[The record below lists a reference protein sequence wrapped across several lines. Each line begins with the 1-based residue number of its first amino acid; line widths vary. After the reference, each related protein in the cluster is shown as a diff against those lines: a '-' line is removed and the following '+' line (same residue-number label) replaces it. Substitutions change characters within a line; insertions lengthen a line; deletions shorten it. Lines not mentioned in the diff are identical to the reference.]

1 MSMLDLVVRG
11 GEVVDG
17 TGSSRQRADIGI
29 QGDRIV
35 SIGEVGAGALE
46 IDARGQVVTPGFI
59 DVHTHFDAQVFW
71 DGQLTPS
78 PLHGVTT
85 ALGGNCGFTIAPL
98 SDDQRDADYLM
109 RMLARVEGMP
119 LETLRSAVPW
129 GQWTTTPEYLDAVEG
144 RLGINAGF
152 MTGHSA
158 IRRVVLGEEATAREA
173 TDDEVVAMRHLL
185 HEGLEAGAL
194 GFSSSWARTHNGPD
208 GRMVPSRYASK
219 AEILALC
226 ATVGEHAG
234 TSLEFIPMV
243 GVFEPWAIDLMAE
256 MSVAARRP
264 LNWNVML
271 VNALSLSTSMDRLEA
286 SSEAKRQGGKV
297 VALTIPMGIATRL
310 SFASGFVLDAIPG
323 WEEAM
328 LLPQAEKMAVLSDP
342 VGRQR
347 LNRAAQQPGHMLQ
360 AMADWSSK
368 VIYDVVAPENEQ
380 YRGRSV
386 GEIAAEEGRD
396 PFDVLCAIA
405 VADDL
410 LTSFG
415 TPAPPDTREDWEA
428 RLAVWRDGRAVIGG
442 SDAGA
447 HLDLLATFNYATVL
461 LEHAV
466 RRHQVLP
473 LEEAVHLMTDV
484 QAQLYGLRE
493 RGRLSV
499 GWYADLVVLDPASV
513 GSQDVAMRYDLP
525 GGAGRL
531 YAGANGIAHVVVN
544 GCPVVSNGTLTGQL
558 HGRLLRSGRDTTTAS
573 ME

>member
-1 MSMLDLVVRG
+1 MLDLVIRG

-17 TGSSRQRADIGI
+17 TGSHRRLADVGI

-35 SIGEVGAGALE
+35 SIGEAGEATAE
-46 IDARGQVVTPGFI
+46 IDATGLVVAPGFI

-98 SDDQRDADYLM
+98 SNDQRDADYLM

-119 LETLRSAVPW
+119 LETLQSAVPW
-129 GQWTTTPEYLDAVEG
+129 GDWITTPEYLDAVEG

-158 IRRVVLGEEATAREA
+158 LRRVVLGEEATLREA
-173 TDDEVVAMRHLL
+173 TEEELASMRALL

-194 GFSSSWARTHNGPD
+194 GFSSSWARTHNGAD

-219 AEILALC
+219 SEIVALC
-226 ATVGEHAG
+226 GTVGEHAG

-243 GVFEPWAIDLMAE
+243 GAFEPWAIDLMAE
-256 MSVAARRP
+256 MSVAAQRP

-271 VNALSLSTSMDRLEA
+271 VNAASLDASMDRLKA
-286 SSEAKRQGGKV
+286 SSEAKRRGGKV
-297 VALTIPMGIATRL
+297 VALTIPMGISTRL
-310 SFASGFVLDAIPG
+310 SFASGFVLDALPG

-328 LLPQAEKMAVLSDP
+328 LLPKAEKLEILKDP

-347 LNRAAQQPGHMLQ
+347 LDRAAQQPGNMLQ
-360 AMADWSSK
+360 MLADWSSK
-368 VIYDVVAPENEQ
+368 VIYDVVAPENHQ
-380 YRGRSV
+380 YQGRSV
-386 GEIAAEEGRD
+386 GEIATEQGRD
-396 PFDVLCAIA
+396 PFDVLCEIA

-415 TPAPPDTREDWEA
+415 TPTPPDTKEDWEA

-447 HLDLLATFNYATVL
+447 HLDLLATFNYTTVV

-466 RRHQVLP
+466 RRHQVLS

-493 RGRLSV
+493 RGRISV
-499 GWYADLVVLDPASV
+499 GWYADLVVLDPTLV
-513 GSQDVAMRYDLP
+513 GSQEVAMRYDLP

-531 YAGANGIAHVVVN
+531 YAAANGVEHVVVN
-544 GCPVVSNGTLTGQL
+544 GASVVRNGELTGQL
-558 HGRLLRSGRDTTTAS
+558 HGRLLRSGRDTHTS
-573 ME
+573 SFD

>member
-1 MSMLDLVVRG
+1 MSMLDLAIRG
-11 GEVVDG
+11 GEVIDG
-17 TGSSRQRADIGI
+17 TGSARRRADVGVL
-29 QGDRIV
+29 GDRIV
-35 SIGEVGAGALE
+35 SIGHVGEATAE
-46 IDARGQVVTPGFI
+46 IDARGQVVVPGFI

-98 SDDQRDADYLM
+98 SGDERDADYLM

-119 LETLRSAVPW
+119 LETLQSAVPW
-129 GQWTTTPEYLDAVEG
+129 GEWTSTAEYLDAVEG

-158 IRRVVLGEEATAREA
+158 LRRVVLGEEASQREA
-173 TDDEVVAMRHLL
+173 TDEEVATMRRLL
-185 HEGLEAGAL
+185 HDGLEAGAL
-194 GFSSSWARTHNGPD
+194 GFSSSWARTHNGAD

-219 AEILALC
+219 AELIALC
-226 ATVGEHAG
+226 GTVGEHAG

-243 GVFEPWAIDLMAE
+243 GAFEPWAVDLMAD
-256 MSVAARRP
+256 MSVAAQRP

-271 VNALSLSTSMDRLEA
+271 VNAASREASLDRLEA
-286 SSEAKRQGGKV
+286 SSEAKRRGGKV
-297 VALTIPMGIATRL
+297 VALTIPMGISTRL

-328 LLPQAEKMAVLSDP
+328 LLPPAEKMAILNDP
-342 VGRQR
+342 VGRAR
-347 LNRAAQQPGHMLQ
+347 LDRAAQQPGNMLR
-360 AMADWSSK
+360 ALADWSTK
-368 VIYDVVAPENEQ
+368 VIYDVIAAENQQ
-380 YRGRSV
+380 YVGRSV
-386 GEIAAEEGRD
+386 GEIAAEQGRT
-396 PFDVLCAIA
+396 PFDALCQIA

-415 TPAPPDTREDWEA
+415 TPAPLETKEDWEA
-428 RLAVWRDGRAVIGG
+428 RLEVWRDGRAVIGG

-447 HLDLLATFNYATVL
+447 HLDLLATFNYTTVL

-466 RRHQVLP
+466 RRHQVLS
-473 LEEAVHLMTDV
+473 LEEAVHLLTDV

-493 RGRLSV
+493 RGQV
-499 GWYADLVVLDPASV
+499 TAGWYADLVVLDPALV
-513 GSQDVAMRYDLP
+513 GSQKVAMRYDLP

-531 YAGANGIAHVVVN
+531 YAAANGIEHVIVN
-544 GCPVVSNGTLTGQL
+544 GTPVVRQGELTGQR
-558 HGRLLRSGRDTTTAS
+558 HGRLLRSGRDTMTAS
-573 ME
+573 LA

>member
-1 MSMLDLVVRG
+1 MLDLAIRG

-17 TGSSRQRADIGI
+17 TGSGRRRADVGI
-29 QGDRIV
+29 RGDRIV
-35 SIGEVGAGALE
+35 SIGEVGEATVE
-46 IDARGQVVTPGFI
+46 IDASGQVVAPGFI

-98 SDDQRDADYLM
+98 SSDQRDADYLM

-119 LETLRSAVPW
+119 LETLQSAVPW
-129 GQWTTTPEYLDAVEG
+129 GEWISTSEYLDAVEG

-158 IRRVVLGEEATAREA
+158 LRRVVLGEEATLREA
-173 TDDEVVAMRHLL
+173 TEEELATMRRLL
-185 HEGLEAGAL
+185 HDGLEAGAL
-194 GFSSSWARTHNGPD
+194 GFSSSWARTHNGAD

-219 AEILALC
+219 AEIVALC
-226 ATVGEHAG
+226 GTVGEHAG

-243 GVFEPWAIDLMAE
+243 GAFEPWAVELMTE
-256 MSVAARRP
+256 MSVTAQRP

-271 VNALSLSTSMDRLEA
+271 VNAASLEPSLARLEA

-297 VALTIPMGIATRL
+297 VALTIPMGISTRL

-328 LLPQAEKMAVLSDP
+328 LLPRAEKMAVLKDP
-342 VGRQR
+342 SGRDR
-347 LNRAAQQPGHMLQ
+347 LDRAAQQPGNMLR
-360 AMADWSSK
+360 ALADWSSK
-368 VIYDVVAPENEQ
+368 VIYDVIAPENQQ
-380 YRGRSV
+380 YVGRSV
-386 GEIAAEEGRD
+386 GEIATEMGRE
-396 PFDVLCAIA
+396 PFDVLCEIA

-415 TPAPPDTREDWEA
+415 TPAPVDTKEDWEA
-428 RLAVWRDGRAVIGG
+428 RLEVWRDGRAVIGG

-447 HLDLLATFNYATVL
+447 HLDLLATFNYTTVL

-466 RRHQVLP
+466 RRHQVLS

-493 RGRLSV
+493 RGRVAV
-499 GWYADLVVLDPASV
+499 GWYADLVVLDPDLV
-513 GSQDVAMRYDLP
+513 GSQEVAMRYDLP

-531 YAGANGIAHVVVN
+531 YAAANGIEHVIVN
-544 GCPVVSNGTLTGQL
+544 GTPVVRNAELTGQL
-558 HGRLLRSGRDTTTAS
+558 HGRLLRSGRDTATAS
-573 ME
+573 LA